1 MQSFIIAV
9 SVALTAAGAL
19 PYLAQILRG
28 DAKPRLAT
36 WFIWSLLAFISAAA
50 SFQAHQIPAAAL
62 TLATA
67 LECEWIVLLGFK
79 KGDRSIDMMDILCLI
94 GAGNCLVLLLFLK
107 SPTTTVIATGLVNL
121 LGTIPTLR
129 HTWQKPYEEVWVTYG
144 FYVLAEILTLFVAD
158 YSHPAAYIYPAFLLL
173 EDTLLV
179 LFILQSPNR
188 RPASGTLPT
197 LNWRAGLQIAN
208 ASGIGNINPH
218 LSPRLIV
225 ASVPVPGDIVQPGLT
240 PAMAVPARAPAD
252 PPPPPPSY
260 LPPSPPIAPGLP
272 TIASPNSAAARV
284 GAPFDFRI
292 VATGNPVPTAINLL
306 GTLPS
311 GYNFANQGNGMA
323 KIAGI
328 ASPDTQGTYPLSF
341 SVTSPLGTISQS
353 FVLTVVA

>member
-1 MQSFIIAV
+1 
-9 SVALTAAGAL
+9 
-19 PYLAQILRG
+19 
-28 DAKPRLAT
+28 
-36 WFIWSLLAFISAAA
+36 
-50 SFQAHQIPAAAL
+50 
-62 TLATA
+62 
-67 LECEWIVLLGFK
+67 
-79 KGDRSIDMMDILCLI
+79 MMDILCLI

-341 SVTSPLGTISQS
+341 SVTSPLGTISQRRRDLLLLS
-353 FVLTVVA
+353 PTSDGNAQIADFRPPNHSVRSASAGFPICLQLPLARQHSDQDSHWRYAGCAGLLRLPLQLVVLHGIHHHRRAHG